1 MLRQK
6 LDCIALR
13 LNAQLLVVVQEC
25 REVRFLVRLRSW
37 GTKGIF

>member
-6 LDCIALR
+6 LDCIAMR
-13 LNAQLLVVVQEC
+13 LNTQLLIVVQEC

-37 GTKGIF
+37 RTKDIF